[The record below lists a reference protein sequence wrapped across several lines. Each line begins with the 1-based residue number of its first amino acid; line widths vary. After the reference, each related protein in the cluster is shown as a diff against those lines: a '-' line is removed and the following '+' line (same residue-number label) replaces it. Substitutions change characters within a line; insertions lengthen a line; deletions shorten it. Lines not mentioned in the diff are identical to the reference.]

1 LTIYYKCDIIYLVSD
16 VKEGDSLANT
26 DTLNEIRKNIQEY
39 VGQQVTLKANKGR
52 KRTMIREGIL
62 ENTYPS
68 IFVVKIN
75 GDYNSVRRVS
85 YSYSDILTET
95 VEITLRENNQQIK
108 VS

>member
-1 LTIYYKCDIIYLVSD
+1 MTTTLFYDIISLARVS
-16 VKEGDSLANT
+16 KEGDGLADRN
-26 DTLNEIRKNIQEY
+26 TLNEIRKSIEGF

-52 KRTMIREGIL
+52 KRIMIREGIL

-68 IFVVKIN
+68 IFVVRID

-95 VEITLRENNQQIK
+95 VEVTENMNNQQIK

>member
-1 LTIYYKCDIIYLVSD
+1 MADR
-16 VKEGDSLANT
+16 N
-26 DTLNEIRKNIQEY
+26 TLNEIRKSIEGF

-52 KRTMIREGIL
+52 KRIMIREGIL

-68 IFVVKIN
+68 IFVVRID

-95 VEITLRENNQQIK
+95 VEVTVNMNNQQIK

>member
-1 LTIYYKCDIIYLVSD
+1 MTTTLFYDIISLARVS
-16 VKEGDSLANT
+16 KEGDGLADRN
-26 DTLNEIRKNIQEY
+26 TLNEIRKSIEGF

-52 KRTMIREGIL
+52 KRIMIREGIL

-68 IFVVKIN
+68 IFVVRID

-95 VEITLRENNQQIK
+95 VEVTVNMNNQQIK

>member
-1 LTIYYKCDIIYLVSD
+1 MADR
-16 VKEGDSLANT
+16 N
-26 DTLNEIRKNIQEY
+26 TLNKIRQNIEGY
-39 VGQQVTLKANKGR
+39 VGEQVTLRANKGR
-52 KRTMIREGIL
+52 RRIMVREGIL

-95 VEITLRENNQQIK
+95 VEVTINKNNQQIK